1 MVKEDCCELSGFT
14 PQAAGGGVEEYEI
27 GEREREKGKE
37 LHQSQDDALSM
48 FFFFSTWKS
57 PDWSGCL
64 LNYSEKT

>member
-14 PQAAGGGVEEYEI
+14 PQAAGGGVEEYEM

-48 FFFFSTWKS
+48 F
-57 PDWSGCL
+57 L
-64 LNYSEKT
+64 LLLLLPEME

>member
-48 FFFFSTWKS
+48 FFFFFLPGNHLTGV
-57 PDWSGCL
+57 DAC
-64 LNYSEKT
+64 